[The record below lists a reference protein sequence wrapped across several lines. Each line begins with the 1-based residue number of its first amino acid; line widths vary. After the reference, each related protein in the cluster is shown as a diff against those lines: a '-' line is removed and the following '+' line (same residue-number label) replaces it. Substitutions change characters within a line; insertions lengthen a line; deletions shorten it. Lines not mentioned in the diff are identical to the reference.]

1 MVDPA
6 WGSPNGDHKGR
17 VAKDQASSL
26 SSAMWVLGTAGKSG
40 VQRDIEVSLPSRE
53 FPLLPRIQLMVP
65 CSAQVPSVVA
75 NHVISVGPLA
85 RHCPLSG
92 VDSSSAE

>member
-26 SSAMWVLGTAGKSG
+26 SSAMWVLGTAGKG
-40 VQRDIEVSLPSRE
+40 KNSRWSE
-53 FPLLPRIQLMVP
+53 GGWILTPQLVTLV
-65 CSAQVPSVVA
+65 C
-75 NHVISVGPLA
+75 
-85 RHCPLSG
+85 
-92 VDSSSAE
+92 

>member
-1 MVDPA
+1 MCCPCTGDSREE
-6 WGSPNGDHKGR
+6 WG
-17 VAKDQASSL
+17 
-26 SSAMWVLGTAGKSG
+26 
-40 VQRDIEVSLPSRE
+40 IEGSLPSRE
-53 FPLLPRIQLMVP
+53 FWLLPRIQLMIP
-65 CSAQVPSVVA
+65 YSAQVPSVVA